1 MNDSSICH
9 VNLAGGFR
17 GGERQTFLLMEE
29 LASRGHK
36 QCLIAKANSAL
47 AAHAKLIEDLEVIES
62 SFNGFDCRTYFKDAP
77 LLHFHES
84 RVFAA
89 IWSFGIAT
97 EKNISLPEEWKDHQ
111 DLILSVKV
119 STVMRIKQ

>member
-36 QCLIAKANSAL
+36 QRLIAKANSAL
-47 AAHAKLIEDLEVIES
+47 AANAKLIEGLEVIES
-62 SFNGFDCRTYFKDAP
+62 SLNGLTVEHILKTLHYCIFMNQGYLQQFG
-77 LLHFHES
+77 LLE
-84 RVFAA
+84 
-89 IWSFGIAT
+89 
-97 EKNISLPEEWKDHQ
+97 
-111 DLILSVKV
+111 
-119 STVMRIKQ
+119 